1 MKPNDPSASYA
12 VGLDLAA
19 KSGRCSGAAVIDVLR
34 GEVASLRCLSND
46 EDIITFLRGFRGS
59 VVAIDA
65 PLTAQPR
72 MRDVDRLM
80 YKSGLRV
87 LPPSFRWMKQLTLRG
102 YELTVRLND
111 LGYTVIE
118 THPRSV
124 LKYVGVEDFRELL
137 MLLGIKLD
145 EPLLLN
151 VHLKDALTAAA
162 VAYCYVTGCT
172 ASVGSHDGV
181 IYLVKRLR

>member
-1 MKPNDPSASYA
+1 MKPDEPSANYA

-19 KSGRCSGAAVIDVLR
+19 KPWRCSGAAVIDVLR
-34 GEVASLRCLSND
+34 GEVASLRCLSSD
-46 EDIITFLRGFRGS
+46 EDIIAFLERFRDS

-65 PLTAQPR
+65 PLTDQPR

-80 YKSGLRV
+80 LKSGFRI
-87 LPPSFRWMKQLTLRG
+87 LPPSFRWMRQLTLRG
-102 YELTVRLND
+102 YELAVRLSD

-124 LKYVGVEDFRELL
+124 LKYVGVGGFRELL
-137 MLLGIKLD
+137 ALLGVKLG
-145 EPLLLN
+145 ESPSLN

-162 VAYCYVTGCT
+162 VAYCYVTGCA
-172 ASVGSHDGV
+172 ASVSSHDGV
-181 IYLVKRLR
+181 IYLVKSPR